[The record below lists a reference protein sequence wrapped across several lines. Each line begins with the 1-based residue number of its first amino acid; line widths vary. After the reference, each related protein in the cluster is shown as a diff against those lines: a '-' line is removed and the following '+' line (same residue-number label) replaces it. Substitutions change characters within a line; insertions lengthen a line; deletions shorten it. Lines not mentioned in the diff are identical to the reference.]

1 MDIPWLCAWWCTC
14 KSTQHKSNAGDL
26 REMQGEMGRAKAA
39 TAALLSV
46 GADAKAQGD
55 ATSTLCDKLGKEVD
69 SLAKQLGAKN

>member
-1 MDIPWLCAWWCTC
+1 MCVVLGLQINP
-14 KSTQHKSNAGDL
+14 KHQSNAGDL
-26 REMQGEMGRAKAA
+26 REMQGEMNRAKGA

-69 SLAKQLGAKN
+69 GLAEQLGAKNYLYRL